1 MTDTRALIVGGGP
14 AGAAVAIDLARARV
28 PHLLLERSRVT
39 GDALC
44 GGFLSWR
51 TLETLARLGIDPDT
65 LNPVRTTAVR
75 IFAGD
80 RIARADLPYPAVS
93 VSRRRLDTVLLA
105 AAAGQG
111 AAIERGVT
119 VREIEADR
127 LRTADGALLATPALF
142 LANGKADVRGTARP
156 ESARGADPTLGIRV
170 RVIPSPTLAK
180 ALAGRIDLYLFDR
193 GYAGLALQEDGSAN
207 LCMAVHRSR
216 LQDAGSPADLLATL
230 GREMPALGEWVA
242 RLAPGAA
249 IDAIANVPYG
259 WRQRTGQAG
268 RYRLGDQA
276 GVIPS
281 LAGEGMGIALASG
294 LAAARAYRADGAG
307 NAAAWQQRLSAS
319 LARPIGVAGAVRRVA
334 ESTAAAR
341 LIPFAHPMLIRML
354 ARATRIGG

>member
-111 AAIERGVT
+111 VVGGAVGVA
-119 VREIEADR
+119 VDQGV
-127 LRTADGALLATPALF
+127 GA
-142 LANGKADVRGTARP
+142 
-156 ESARGADPTLGIRV
+156 
-170 RVIPSPTLAK
+170 
-180 ALAGRIDLYLFDR
+180 
-193 GYAGLALQEDGSAN
+193 
-207 LCMAVHRSR
+207 
-216 LQDAGSPADLLATL
+216 
-230 GREMPALGEWVA
+230 
-242 RLAPGAA
+242 
-249 IDAIANVPYG
+249 
-259 WRQRTGQAG
+259 
-268 RYRLGDQA
+268 
-276 GVIPS
+276 
-281 LAGEGMGIALASG
+281 GIA
-294 LAAARAYRADGAG
+294 
-307 NAAAWQQRLSAS
+307 
-319 LARPIGVAGAVRRVA
+319 
-334 ESTAAAR
+334 
-341 LIPFAHPMLIRML
+341 
-354 ARATRIGG
+354 